1 MDAMPGK
8 SSGRSRKPYQNL
20 MLKGKEARLNLAVD
34 MSSTVTALAI
44 ESIRDQHPG
53 ISRAKLLEL
62 ARRRFR
68 SGPAR

>member
-1 MDAMPGK
+1 MDRMPGG
-8 SSGRSRKPYQNL
+8 SSGRSGKHYRSL
-20 MLKGKEARLNLAVD
+20 GLKSNEARLNLAVD

-53 ISRAKLLEL
+53 ISRVKLLEL

-68 SGPAR
+68 SGRAR